1 VDGPAHCDWA
11 RENHKGLALAS
22 PLLSLNLSSSSCL
35 LILNDKNGDIE
46 QGCQGNQQELPF
58 PLSSYIRKL
67 MFPTA
72 SHQYLTQMQHHVS
85 SRNRLMAISE
95 PWHVTNPWR
104 LH

>member
-1 VDGPAHCDWA
+1 LGEGESQRTRACFPASFV
-11 RENHKGLALAS
+11 E
-22 PLLSLNLSSSSCL
+22 PELLILFM
-35 LILNDKNGDIE
+35 ILNDKNGDIE